1 MYLFHPPTF
10 EPGPLAAAV
19 GLVLLVHQI
28 VTPLLYRRPMRRA
41 RTLARG
47 GDYSAL
53 ARWNRRSAWECLVQ
67 LVMVMV
73 FVGSA
78 TVVTPVDLGIF
89 WPVMITESSGRGQVV
104 MLLLSVFLVLSPALG
119 YVLSVRAARAER
131 AGRPLPKGALTPE
144 QLSLV
149 PRTAREQRARILPVA
164 LTALTLPMVNFV
176 VLYPLL
182 CSLTGDPLTVLFLL
196 LCLGYWTWSPQGKQV
211 TLALGSLGAAGTFM
225 FASDGSLLLP
235 VALWAVYALQD
246 VLCLLPF
253 LGQEPA
259 TPALEVTVLDADGEP
274 VRRREG

>member
-10 EPGPLAAAV
+10 DPGPLATAV
-19 GLVLLVHQI
+19 GLALLAHQI
-28 VTPLLYRRPMRRA
+28 VTPLLHRRPIRRA
-41 RTLARG
+41 RTLARD
-47 GDYSAL
+47 GDHSAI
-53 ARWNRRSAWECLVQ
+53 ARWNRRSVWECLVQ
-67 LVMVMV
+67 LVAVTV

-89 WPVMITESSGRGQVV
+89 WPVMITEPSGRGQVT
-104 MLLLSVFLVLSPALG
+104 MLFLLVFSVLSLVLG
-119 YVLSVRAARAER
+119 YALSVRAARAER
-131 AGRPLPKGALTPE
+131 AGLPLPKGALTPD
-144 QLSLV
+144 QLSLI
-149 PRTAREQRARILPVA
+149 PRTAREQRARILPIA

-176 VLYPLL
+176 VFYPLL

-196 LCLGYWTWSPQGKQV
+196 LCLGYWTWSPQGRQV

-246 VLCLLPF
+246 VLCTRPF

-259 TPALEVTVLDADGEP
+259 APTLEVTVLDADGAP
-274 VRRREG
+274 VPRRDG